1 MIFFIVTLVSVVFGI
16 GLDFFLGDPES
27 KFHPVVLV
35 GKTAAMVEEISRKSF
50 TPFFAGL
57 VSWSFLVIIPTLLL
71 LALASLVYSIN
82 LFLGVA
88 FNIVLGSILV
98 WISIAPKSLIEHAA
112 LVRDALYSENID
124 DARLKLARIVGRK
137 TENLDRAA
145 IVRAS
150 VETLAESFVDGI
162 LAPLFW
168 AIVLG
173 PIFAFSYRIINT
185 LDSIFGHKTE
195 KYKEFGYVSA
205 KADDIA
211 NYLPA
216 RFSIVPICLAAF
228 FLRLPVLDT
237 IKVFLKDRRKHES
250 PNSAHSEAAFAGALG
265 LQLAG
270 PLEYEEGMVDKP
282 FIGEGDFSPLD
293 VTVQKA
299 INLTIVSTVCGTLVL
314 LLVRIIFFTLLNI

>member
-1 MIFFIVTLVSVVFGI
+1 MIFFVVTLVSVVFGI
-16 GLDFFLGDPES
+16 ALDLFLGDPES
-27 KFHPVVLV
+27 KFHPVALV
-35 GKTAAMVEEISRKSF
+35 GKAAAMVEEITRESF
-50 TPFFAGL
+50 TPFFSGL
-57 VSWSFLVIIPTLLL
+57 VSWSVLVIIPPFLLL
-71 LALASLVYSIN
+71 TLSSLAYSIN
-82 LFLGVA
+82 LFLGVG
-88 FNIVLGSILV
+88 FNIVLGSVLV
-98 WISIAPKSLIEHAA
+98 WISIAPKSLIEHVA
-112 LVRDALYSENID
+112 LVRDALYSENIE

-150 VETLAESFVDGI
+150 VETISESFVDGI
-162 LAPLFW
+162 LSPLFW

-173 PIFAFSYRIINT
+173 PIFAFVYRIINT
-185 LDSIFGHKTE
+185 LDSMFGHKTE

-250 PNSAHSEAAFAGALG
+250 PNSAHSEAAYAGALG

-270 PLEYEEGMVDKP
+270 PLEYEEGLIEKP